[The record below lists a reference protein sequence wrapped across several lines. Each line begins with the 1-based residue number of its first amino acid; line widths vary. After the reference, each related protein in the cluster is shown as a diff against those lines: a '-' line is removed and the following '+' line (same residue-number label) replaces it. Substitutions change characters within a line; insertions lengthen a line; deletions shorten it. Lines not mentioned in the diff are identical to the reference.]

1 MTEWLNRERFLV
13 ERLGGEYQGCP
24 LEPFYAGQW
33 IERERIIKL
42 LEDKAPKCN
51 EQEYNFLGCDCSIS
65 YHDAIAL
72 IKGDQN

>member
-1 MTEWLNRERFLV
+1 MTEQEASHI
-13 ERLGGEYQGCP
+13 EYWVMGFNHGINQ
-24 LEPFYAGQW
+24 EQ
-33 IERERIIKL
+33 ERIIKL

-72 IKGDQN
+72 IKEENK